1 MAQKKSEK
9 IIESVKGLFKTDP
22 LKLKFMDVICQQM
35 SERTVLSLDQNELHD
50 FILILYDFFIIKHHQ
65 KSHIYLGKP
74 ELKSPTLTNKLI
86 LKMSHPDASHLYITI
101 EEILRKHRLRTT
113 RRLHPIIGIKRNK
126 DGKIIDIVQPDQSF
140 ERRSL
145 VFIAFD
151 QLMNPDLI
159 KTIKKDLN
167 FHMKCVQKS
176 QEDSDAIFQQI
187 NFVTKQLQLLKPS
200 ISSAWVQLLSWLN
213 DQNFSF
219 FGCHVIERNGK
230 KHVIKS
236 GLGICQDSVKISEL
250 IGPDQH
256 LLDHDNQEAFI
267 VDRTTIM
274 SPIQRF
280 EPLMKV
286 SFKFNTTQYIFY
298 GILKRSSM
306 YAKNIDTPLINKK
319 MEFIFNERRFL
330 SGSYD
335 YNEVIRIFNDVPK
348 FELFRTTQEDLL
360 EMVDF
365 IMSITNPNHIQ
376 CFKKY
381 QHASKQLKLYFVI
394 PYYLFGPKTV
404 KIISEYICS
413 QLDYSF
419 HEILPITA
427 PEKCRIH
434 FHFKLNTIDALPD
447 EEPLERTLTSLVQP
461 WEDQVRHHIMNNAP
475 EILMNDPGIV
485 EKIPSHYKVRTKPAS
500 AVRDIQRLLNL
511 SDTSPIL
518 FELFSFDFPTTS
530 DLAGKASMLL
540 VYHRTKLNL
549 TNILPILHNLGIHVI
564 DQITSRFG
572 DASSTIGYILAFR
585 LLDSNLAKL
594 DEEHVE
600 KRLISTL
607 TDVFEERLPNDPLN
621 QLILSSELTASDI
634 FILQGLR
641 NYMGQVF
648 LSNYSFASINQVLNE
663 HPKFSENLITL
674 FKSKFNPK
682 NSQDKRLSAII
693 SATDALN
700 KYIKAVTQVIEDQI
714 LRRFLS
720 IVIACVRTNF
730 YIKDAT
736 DALSFKFN
744 CKEIFGISTPIPFRE
759 TFVFDYHLEGVHIR
773 FGAIA
778 RGGLRW
784 SNRLDDYRTEVLGLV
799 KTQQTKNAV
808 IIPVGSKG
816 GFVIKNA
823 QQPSA
828 YDDGVAQYKRFITA
842 MLHLTDNLV
851 GGKKSVT
858 KGLISYDDFDP
869 YFVVAADKGTAAF
882 SDFANSVSI
891 NKHFWLGDGFA
902 SGGQFGYDHK
912 KVGITAKGAWECTKL
927 HFKAMQQ
934 NPEKDPIKVV
944 AVGDMSGDVFGN
956 GMLLSQSIHLI
967 AAFNHMHIFIDPNP
981 DSKTS
986 WKERSRLFKMDRSS
1000 WTDYQGISKGGG
1012 IFDRSAKE
1020 IQCTKEIQELF
1031 GIKEN
1036 TLTGEE
1042 LIKAILTSN
1051 VDLIWFGGIGTYIKA
1066 DSESNIDVGDPSN
1079 NSVRVNASDVCA
1091 KVISEGAN
1099 LAITQK
1105 GRIQYELV
1113 SGGRINTDAIDNSAG
1128 VNMSDYEV
1136 NIKILLSTLQTKKVI
1151 KTESARNKILE
1162 KATDEVTE
1170 LVLNNNTLQ
1179 HNLISMDQF
1188 RSKTQPFL
1196 IDYTISELIK
1206 LGLLNHIDEQIPTS
1220 KERQELYK
1228 QNISLPRPV
1237 LAKCQA
1243 YVKMRIKDALN
1254 DSTLFNGPLYDDIFY
1269 HYFPVS
1275 IQKLTA
1281 KKDFPDHRLKKQII
1295 ITQLTNY
1302 FVGLFGCA
1310 SVDFITFSNEIPMDK
1325 AIHQLVLLEE
1335 IFNIKS
1341 TRDTYFKEWVTDDDY
1356 GPIFELNRSLLHANL
1371 ICYLLD
1377 LNLMPKKIPHY
1388 QTVLH
1393 ELSSTQWPT
1402 SILCLFLNHKA
1413 PSDLL
1418 AQLNAI
1424 ESCTG
1429 LISNIQLIESLP
1441 VSKHVMHTQKTS
1453 VLSDLF
1459 FCLKELLSL
1468 PNPTIQ
1474 SVATDPT
1481 RQLNPVSGTKD
1492 TLANL
1497 FLYSFRLR
1505 QFLNSTKH
1513 S

>member
-1 MAQKKSEK
+1 M
-9 IIESVKGLFKTDP
+9 KGLFKKDP
-22 LKLKFMDVICQQM
+22 LKVKFMDVICQQM
-35 SERTVLSLDQNELHD
+35 SERTVLSLDDNELHD
-50 FILILYDFFIIKHHQ
+50 FILILYDFFIVKHHQ

-74 ELKSPTLTNKLI
+74 KLKSPTLTNKLI

-113 RRLHPIIGIKRNK
+113 RRLHPIVGIKRDK
-126 DGKIIDIVQPDQSF
+126 TGKIVDIVQPDQSF

-151 QLMNPDLI
+151 QLMNPHLI
-159 KTIKKDLN
+159 KTIKEDLN
-167 FHMKCVQKS
+167 FHMNCVQKS

-187 NFVTKQLQLLKPS
+187 NFVTKQLQLLKPA
-200 ISSAWVQLLSWLN
+200 ISSAWIQLLSWLN

-230 KHVIKS
+230 QHVIKT
-236 GLGICQDSVKISEL
+236 GLGICQDAVKISDL
-250 IGPDQH
+250 IRPDQH
-256 LLDHDNQEAFI
+256 LLDHANQDAFI
-267 VDRTTIM
+267 VDRTTTM

-330 SGSYD
+330 PGSYD

-348 FELFRTTQEDLL
+348 FELFRTSQEDLL

-404 KIISEYICS
+404 QIISEYVCS

-434 FHFKLNTIDALPD
+434 FHFKLNANDALPD
-447 EEPLERTLTSLVQP
+447 EESLERTLTSLVQP
-461 WEDQVRHHIMNNAP
+461 WEDQVRHHMMNDAP
-475 EILMNDPGIV
+475 EILMNDPEIV

-500 AVRDIQRLLNL
+500 AVRDIQRLLKL
-511 SDTSPIL
+511 SDTTPIL

-585 LLDSNLAKL
+585 ILDCNRNKL
-594 DEEHVE
+594 NEPQVEH
-600 KRLISTL
+600 RLISTL
-607 TDVFEERLPNDPLN
+607 TDVFEGILPNDPLN
-621 QLILSSELTASDI
+621 QLILSSELTSADI
-634 FILQGLR
+634 FIIQGLR

-648 LSNYSFASINQVLNE
+648 LSNYSLASINQVLNE
-663 HPKFSENLITL
+663 HPEFAQHLITL
-674 FKSKFNPK
+674 FKAKFNPK
-682 NSQDKRLSAII
+682 NSLDKRLSVIA
-693 SATDALN
+693 STTDALN

-720 IVIACVRTNF
+720 IVGACVRTNF
-730 YIKDAT
+730 HVKDPE
-736 DALSFKFN
+736 DALSFKFK
-744 CKEIFGISTPIPFRE
+744 CADIFGIPTPIPYRE
-759 TFVFDYHLEGVHIR
+759 TFVFDAQLEGVHIR
-773 FGAIA
+773 FGAVA

-816 GFVIKNA
+816 GFVIKHY
-823 QQPSA
+823 QQPSS
-828 YDDGVAQYKRFITA
+828 YENGVYQYKRFITA
-842 MLHLTDNLV
+842 MLQLTDNFV

-858 KGLISYDDFDP
+858 KGLVSHDDFDP
-869 YFVVAADKGTAAF
+869 YFVVAADKGTATF

-891 NKHFWLGDGFA
+891 SRHFWLGDGFA

-934 NPEKDPIKVV
+934 NPEKAPIKVI

-956 GMLLSQSIHLI
+956 GMLLSQSIQLI
-967 AAFNHMHIFIDPNP
+967 GAFNHMHIFIDPNP
-981 DSKTS
+981 NSKTS

-1012 IFDRSAKE
+1012 VFERSAKE
-1020 IQCTKEIQELF
+1020 IQCTKEMQKRF
-1031 GIKEN
+1031 DIKEN

-1066 DSESNIDVGDPSN
+1066 ASESNIDVGDPTN
-1079 NSVRVNASDVCA
+1079 NNVRVNASDVGA

-1105 GRIQYELV
+1105 GRIEYELI

-1136 NIKILLSTLQTKKVI
+1136 NIKILLSTLQSKQVI
-1151 KTESARNKILE
+1151 KTESARNKLLE
-1162 KATDEVTE
+1162 KATDEVTQ
-1170 LVLNNNTLQ
+1170 LVLHNNISQ

-1196 IDYTISELIK
+1196 IDHTISELIK

-1243 YVKMRIKDALN
+1243 YVKMRMKDALN
-1254 DSTLFNGPLYDDIFY
+1254 DSTLFKGPLYDNIFY

-1275 IQKLTA
+1275 IQKLTP
-1281 KKDFPDHRLKKQII
+1281 KKEFPDHRLKKQII

-1310 SVDFITFSNEIPMDK
+1310 SVDSITFSNQIPMDK
-1325 AIHQLVLLEE
+1325 AIHQMVLLEE
-1335 IFNIKS
+1335 IFDLKTS
-1341 TRDTYFKEWVTDDDY
+1341 RDHLLNQWKTDADY
-1356 GPIFELNRSLLHANL
+1356 APVFELNRSLLHANL
-1371 ICYLLD
+1371 ICHLLD
-1377 LNLMPKKIPHY
+1377 LNLLPKKITHY
-1388 QTVLH
+1388 QNVLKGLH
-1393 ELSSTQWPT
+1393 STQWPT
-1402 SILCLFLNHKA
+1402 SILCLFLNHKSPA
-1413 PSDLL
+1413 DLL
-1418 AQLNAI
+1418 AQLNNI
-1424 ESCTG
+1424 ESSTG

-1441 VSKHVMHTQKTS
+1441 VSKHVMHTQRIS

-1459 FCLKELLSL
+1459 FCLTQLLSRPKTPL
-1468 PNPTIQ
+1468 EPISSDPNC
-1474 SVATDPT
+1474 S
-1481 RQLNPVSGTKD
+1481 LKPVSETKD
-1492 TLANL
+1492 VLANL
-1497 FLYSFRLR
+1497 FLYSFQLR
-1505 QFLNSTKH
+1505 QFLNSTK
-1513 S
+1513 